1 MSSLSPSK
9 SPTSASHVSPHLS
22 LELEHAVG
30 FSGDLRNCI
39 YPHPNGRSVVY
50 PAGGCVV
57 IGDNADPHNQV
68 FLRGHDDRI
77 SCLHLSPDGSYIVSG
92 QFGKNAD
99 ACVWSFDE
107 RKLMFRVQSHDS
119 GIACAAFSHDSKLLL
134 TAGVVSDKRLFVWDI
149 ATGKMNAQANLVPEV
164 CTCCAWGGH
173 ERDIKKRLTRNYV
186 FATAGARCIMLW
198 TLDPYVGTLVGAK
211 CNAGSHNRD
220 YTCMAFGLGG
230 EYLFC
235 GSNSGDVTVF
245 NVRNKVMQSTFSTSQ
260 GGVTSLLIAPA
271 NPMGDLSYLLVGGG
285 DGVVNFMR
293 GSGNSFV
300 DVKQGS
306 AQLSGMITSFGL
318 SADARSAIV
327 GTSQSIIYNVDI
339 ESRATQLLSESHS
352 NSISAVSFPIDAC
365 ETFATVSSDL
375 SVRVWNLTDYTAS
388 AKSTVRGAGNP
399 LCCDFGLEC
408 IISGW
413 ADGKIRCTDSET
425 GEILWLIND
434 AHRDGVTALKVS
446 HNLRFV
452 VSGGALGDVRLWDIK
467 SKELVC
473 HLKEH
478 TLAVTGIT
486 LSLDDSHA
494 LSCSKDRSV
503 HTFVIQ
509 LQSMTCMRRAIL
521 TWDLRREKRVAAHM
535 QVWFT
540 PCKHL

>member
-1 MSSLSPSK
+1 MSALSPSK
-9 SPTSASHVSPHLS
+9 SPTSAAHVSPHLS

-39 YPHPNGRSVVY
+39 YPHPNGRSVIY

-92 QFGKNAD
+92 QLGKNAD

-134 TAGVVSDKRLFVWDI
+134 TAGVVNDKRLFVWDVS
-149 ATGKMNAQANLVPEV
+149 TGKMNAQANLVPEV

-211 CNAGSHNRD
+211 CNAGSHLRD

-306 AQLSGMITSFGL
+306 VQLSGMITSFGL
-318 SADARSAIV
+318 SANARSAIV

-375 SVRVWNLTDYTAS
+375 SVRVWNLTNYTAS

-494 LSCSKDRSV
+494 LSCSKDR
-503 HTFVIQ
+503 
-509 LQSMTCMRRAIL
+509 
-521 TWDLRREKRVAAHM
+521 
-535 QVWFT
+535 
-540 PCKHL
+540 